1 MTTQHPS
8 KKTSSS
14 NSTSI
19 VRNSMINI
27 LLRVIRFATM
37 SKKYTFS
44 LKAIRNY
51 PIGVAIGRI
60 GVTIYGIGVAIYRI
74 GVPNGKIGVP
84 NGGIGVPIYG
94 CGVPNGEIGVPIHG
108 IGVPNGGI
116 GVPICP
122 MLIIF
127 YLTVNLF
134 HSPTMLSYTHTASYF
149 PTLFIGALVQP
160 TIRAPCSAKK
170 MKQINY
176 L

>member
-1 MTTQHPS
+1 MQHPPINTS
-8 KKTSSS
+8 ISNKTS
-14 NSTSI
+14 I
-19 VRNSMINI
+19 MHNSMINM
-27 LLRVIRFATM
+27 LLRVFGFATTPKN
-37 SKKYTFS
+37 ST
-44 LKAIRNY
+44 LKQKTITTYISGVTNSERGVTNSER
-51 PIGVAIGRI
+51 GVA
-60 GVTIYGIGVAIYRI
+60 
-74 GVPNGKIGVP
+74 NSE
-84 NGGIGVPIYG
+84 
-94 CGVPNGEIGVPIHG
+94 CGVPNSERGVANSER
-108 IGVPNGGI
+108 GVPNYGNGVPNDQI

-160 TIRAPCSAKK
+160 TIRAPCNAKQ